1 MLYIECMMFIAA
13 EALNVANCRYTGS
26 NCQYRINEC
35 DSHPCLNGAT
45 CHDQITHYTCHCPYG
60 YTGKQCDSYVD
71 WCITEPCM
79 NQALCK
85 QTDNM
90 YTCVCGPGW
99 TGKVCDVEMVS
110 CSDAAIRKG
119 EELLCGFVGTVV
131 CIQSGT
137 YGLVCAGVT
146 KNDLCNNG
154 TCEDIGNSHRCHCQE
169 GYTGSYCQDE
179 INECES
185 APCQNGA
192 TCKDLIGSY
201 SCHCTKGFQGQ
212 NCELN
217 VDDCQPNPCQNG
229 ATCHDLVNSFS
240 CSCPPG
246 DLFRGCCEEVLTA
259 CLVK

>member
-1 MLYIECMMFIAA
+1 M
-13 EALNVANCRYTGS
+13 
-26 NCQYRINEC
+26 
-35 DSHPCLNGAT
+35 
-45 CHDQITHYTCHCPYG
+45 
-60 YTGKQCDSYVD
+60 
-71 WCITEPCM
+71 
-79 NQALCK
+79 
-85 QTDNM
+85 
-90 YTCVCGPGW
+90 
-99 TGKVCDVEMVS
+99 
-110 CSDAAIRKG
+110 
-119 EELLCGFVGTVV
+119 
-131 CIQSGT
+131 
-137 YGLVCAGVT
+137 T

-154 TCEDIGNSHRCHCQE
+154 TCEDIGNSHRCHCQD

-201 SCHCTKGFQGQ
+201 SCQCTKGFQGQ

-246 DLFRGCCEEVLTA
+246 DLCRGLQALVLTSA
-259 CLVK
+259 CFSSINGQIVFAVLFALVSKEICGDTKLMAGTMLWSAL